1 MKRIIL
7 VVLVAVLAYGA
18 NAQDYK
24 FAVGANL
31 GPSMGVTMKYNF
43 NRVSAVEMLLTYSL
57 PDEGPNFVA
66 LYEYHVPLQD
76 RFRMYMGG
84 GLNMGALDVHKGKKH
99 SHDAEF
105 AFGIDPIIGLEYNV
119 ASVPLSLAFDY
130 KPVINF
136 TTYNQ
141 WQEVSFKIRF
151 AF

>member
-1 MKRIIL
+1 MKRI
-7 VVLVAVLAYGA
+7 VLVAFVLLFSLGIK
-18 NAQDYK
+18 AQDYK

-43 NRVSAVEMLLTYSL
+43 DKASAVEMLLTYSL

-66 LYEYHVPLQD
+66 LYEYHVPLLD

-84 GLNMGALDVHKGKKH
+84 GLNIGCLERGNGFWHET
-99 SHDAEF
+99 EF
-105 AFGIDPIIGLEYNV
+105 AFGIDPIIGLEYTLP
-119 ASVPLSLAFDY
+119 SIPISLAFDY